1 LDSVW
6 PDGAFSVRLNAFV
19 AVHLWQWSDVARMPF
34 QALSMAAAAFAALP
48 VTAFAAFPEPLA
60 AHADQPGSHLRAEDH
75 RVASVAYRLA
85 IGGASFCTA
94 PFPITGLLLHYLPE
108 YDQAAQTAFIRDFGL
123 DRGPGVLSVVAGSPA
138 AHSGLRAG
146 DVLLAI
152 DGSTF
157 PSQVAM
163 TAERDRRRWRPMVER
178 TEALIEDRLR
188 EGPVRLTVLRE
199 GGVFDITLSSRPGC
213 AMRVRLARSR
223 QNNAFADGRNVI
235 MTTALLDF
243 LESDDELAVVLAHE
257 LSHNLLGHR
266 QQLREQRVPHGLLR
280 GFGKNAAR
288 VRAAEEAADRLS
300 VGLLWAA
307 GYDLAAAPL
316 LWRRYQARFGG
327 QGLFRTHPGLAARE
341 RQWNETIIELRATEG
356 EAPSSGRHIDLANPK
371 DVTGG
376 KER

>member
-1 LDSVW
+1 
-6 PDGAFSVRLNAFV
+6 
-19 AVHLWQWSDVARMPF
+19 VARMRF
-34 QALSMAAAAFAALP
+34 QALSMAVVAFTALPVAAFAAAP
-48 VTAFAAFPEPLA
+48 VSSSASREN
-60 AHADQPGSHLRAEDH
+60 QPGSHLRAEDH

-85 IGGASFCTA
+85 IGGASFCSD
-94 PFPITGLLLHYLPE
+94 PFPITGLLLHYLPQ
-108 YDQAAQTAFIRDFGL
+108 YDQPAQTALIRDSGL

-138 AHSGLRAG
+138 AESGLRAG

-157 PSQVAM
+157 PSQVGTA
-163 TAERDRRRWRPMVER
+163 AERDRRGWRSMVER
-178 TEALIEDRLR
+178 TEALIEGRLR
-188 EGPVRLTVLRE
+188 EGPARLTILRE
-199 GGVFDITLSSRPGC
+199 GATFDLTLSSRPGC

-243 LESDDELAVVLAHE
+243 VESDDELAVVLAHE
-257 LSHNLLGHR
+257 LAHNLLGHR

-307 GYDLAAAPL
+307 GYNLAAAPL

-341 RQWNETIIELRATEG
+341 RQWNEAIIELNVAGGEG
-356 EAPSSGRHIDLANPK
+356 LSAGRQIDLANPT
-371 DVTGG
+371 DAAGG